1 MLTES
6 ACCCLRILLLNA
18 APLTGNTDVYLLKDL
33 VASLLRGSSEVHNY
47 VVFGST
53 ASFYTLVSPRTVTNV
68 VPRACRVTKR
78 HTSIISD
85 L

>member
-1 MLTES
+1 VLTES

-33 VASLLRGSSEVHNY
+33 VASLLRGSSEVHGY
-47 VVFGST
+47 VVFGR
-53 ASFYTLVSPRTVTNV
+53 FYTLVSPRTVTNV